1 MYSINNM
8 EDLKSA
14 YRTLMRLEKENGT
27 EYSKAINLLKNK
39 IRIFNRKENAKR
51 SKQMIRDYGKSGY
64 ITLEELP
71 LTCAGTPDIR
81 AVEVWFECCRAMLS
95 GENM

>member
-39 IRIFNRKENAKR
+39 IRIFNRKENAK
-51 SKQMIRDYGKSGY
+51 
-64 ITLEELP
+64 EEQTDDPGLWKVG
-71 LTCAGTPDIR
+71 LHYTGRTAAYMCGHA
-81 AVEVWFECCRAMLS
+81 
-95 GENM
+95 